1 MHIKQQVLIDA
12 DPEKVW
18 GLVENPENHS
28 LWNPKV
34 KGTNLISHGK
44 RRVGYRYRITF
55 SMRGRD
61 NEMEAEIREY
71 DPPRRLV
78 TDMKNRFY
86 TDANAL
92 ERRFEEVYQLITEGD
107 KTLLIQ
113 TITIDNAG
121 INLFLRLVIALVL
134 KIGKPVGKEYL
145 VTLKEIIE
153 GND

>member
-1 MHIKQQVLIDA
+1 MHIKQQILIDA
-12 DPEKVW
+12 SPEKVW
-18 GLVENPENHS
+18 DLIEDPENHS
-28 LWNPKV
+28 RWNPKV
-34 KGTNLISHGK
+34 KDTNLISHGE

-86 TDANAL
+86 ADANAL

-107 KTLLIQ
+107 KTLLRQ
-113 TITIDNAG
+113 TIAIDNSG
-121 INLFLRLVIALVL
+121 INLFFRLVIGLVL

-145 VTLKEIIE
+145 VTLKELAE